1 MIDPTVTRDL
11 CFCSLSEK
19 ACVTL
24 LYMYWMRRKKIFM
37 YLTDVIQAWQSERQ
51 GCICLQCS
59 CAVYFCDKWSCPV
72 ELSVVISSISIA
84 GGTAEST
91 KSYFTGILL
100 TCFLFVFSLCS
111 LNLTRHQNC
120 ATKTQARCHILVFSK
135 SNKTLCVFL

>member
-1 MIDPTVTRDL
+1 
-11 CFCSLSEK
+11 
-19 ACVTL
+19 
-24 LYMYWMRRKKIFM
+24 MYR
-37 YLTDVIQAWQSERQ
+37 TDVIQAWQSERQ

-84 GGTAEST
+84 GGTAENT

-120 ATKTQARCHILVFSK
+120 ATKTQLGVTYLYFLNPTRRCVCSLDKNSEIWGDMFPK
-135 SNKTLCVFL
+135 PK